1 MYKIML
7 IEDDRELCSL
17 VKEYLEKYKYMV
29 YEPTDF
35 NSILEQ
41 FEQVQPDLVLLDI
54 NLPYFDGF
62 YLCRA
67 MRKKSKVPII
77 ITSARSGELD
87 QVMAIELGADDY
99 LTKPF
104 TFEVL
109 LAKVKAALRRAYGE
123 YSTNNTSHLTVQQLT
138 LYEDSFK
145 MTFNEKI
152 VELSKNE
159 YKLVKY
165 FIENKDRIIT
175 REELIEQLWDDIA
188 FVDDNTLTVNI
199 SRIKNKFLQLGIKG
213 LIQTK
218 RSVGYLFN
226 HQLLAEVDGDE

>member
-7 IEDDRELCSL
+7 IEDDCELCSL
-17 VKEYLEKYKYMV
+17 VKECLEKYKYLV
-29 YEPTDF
+29 YEQTDF
-35 NSILEQ
+35 NSVLEQ

-104 TFEVL
+104 TFEIL

-123 YSTNNTSHLTVQQLT
+123 YSSTTSHLTVHQLT

-145 MTFNEKI
+145 MSFNEKI

-165 FIENKDRIIT
+165 FIENKERIIT

-199 SRIKNKFLQLGIKG
+199 SRIKSKFSQLGIEG

-226 HQLLAEVDGDE
+226 HQLLARFSGDE

>member
-7 IEDDRELCSL
+7 IEDDIELCL
-17 VKEYLEKYKYMV
+17 LMKECLEKYKYFV
-29 YEPTDF
+29 HEQTDF
-35 NSILEQ
+35 NGILEQ
-41 FEQVQPDLVLLDI
+41 FEQIQPDLVLLDI

-104 TFEVL
+104 TFEIL
-109 LAKVKAALRRAYGE
+109 LVKVKAALRRAYGE
-123 YSTNNTSHLTVQQLT
+123 YSSNTSHLTVHQLT
-138 LYEDSFK
+138 LYEDSFR
-145 MTFNEKI
+145 MSFNGKI

-165 FIENKDRIIT
+165 FIENKERIMT

-199 SRIKNKFLQLGIKG
+199 SRIKNKFQQLGIIG
-213 LIQTK
+213 IIQTK
-218 RSVGYLFN
+218 RSVGYIFN
-226 HQLLAEVDGDE
+226 HHILEAVRNE

>member
-7 IEDDRELCSL
+7 IEDDIELCL
-17 VKEYLEKYKYMV
+17 LMKECLEKYKYFV
-29 YEPTDF
+29 HEQTDF

-41 FEQVQPDLVLLDI
+41 FEQIQPDLVLLDI

-67 MRKKSKVPII
+67 MRKKSTVPII

-104 TFEVL
+104 TFEIL

-123 YSTNNTSHLTVQQLT
+123 YSSNTSHLTVHQLT
-138 LYEDSFK
+138 LYEDSFR
-145 MTFNEKI
+145 MSFNEKI

-165 FIENKDRIIT
+165 FIENKERIMT
-175 REELIEQLWDDIA
+175 REELIEQLWDDVA

-226 HQLLAEVDGDE
+226 HQLLVEVGEDE